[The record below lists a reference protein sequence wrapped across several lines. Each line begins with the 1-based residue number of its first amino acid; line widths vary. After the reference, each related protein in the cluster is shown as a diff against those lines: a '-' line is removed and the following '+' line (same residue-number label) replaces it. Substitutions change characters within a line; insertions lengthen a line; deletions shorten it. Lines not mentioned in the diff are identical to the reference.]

1 MPNVLETTVA
11 SFLETA
17 IKAMLT
23 YVPDEK
29 VDAAADSV
37 LDKLQELVDST
48 ATPIDDAVIEPI
60 LAKVRS
66 AFHIPG

>member
-1 MPNVLETTVA
+1 MSNPIETTVA

-29 VDAAADSV
+29 VDAAADAV
-37 LDKLQELVDST
+37 IDKLQALVDST
-48 ATPIDDAVIEPI
+48 ETPIDDAIVEPI

-66 AFHIPG
+66 SFHIPG